1 MVLSTG
7 IFSVTFLVLHTAATL
22 PKLPG
27 DLSRIIETPQSR
39 VYDASGQVVMHLGE
53 RESVP
58 LARVSPDFI
67 NAIVATEDHLF
78 FHHHGINKLRT
89 LKALYVTLFEPG
101 RVEGASTITQQL
113 AKNLFFSFEQSFSRK
128 FKELLI
134 SFQIEA
140 THSKAEILEV
150 YINQIHFGAGAQGV
164 EKAADT
170 FFGKS
175 ARDLTLSEAALLAGL
190 PKSPSA

>member
-1 MVLSTG
+1 M
-7 IFSVTFLVLHTAATL
+7 
-22 PKLPG
+22 
-27 DLSRIIETPQSR
+27 
-39 VYDASGQVVMHLGE
+39 
-53 RESVP
+53 
-58 LARVSPDFI
+58 
-67 NAIVATEDHLF
+67 
-78 FHHHGINKLRT
+78 
-89 LKALYVTLFEPG
+89 KALYVTLFEPG

-170 FFGKS
+170 F
-175 ARDLTLSEAALLAGL
+175 SENRPGN
-190 PKSPSA
+190 